1 MQLEELDMMVPINPL
16 ASALAGSGYASEV
29 QRKRP
34 SEVRRAESRRAQGQE
49 DDPVID
55 RTVDNVQAT
64 PDIDRDASSTAAEDQ
79 RGSKDRHLDL
89 TA

>member
-1 MQLEELDMMVPINPL
+1 MMVPINPL

-34 SEVRRAESRRAQGQE
+34 SEVRRAQSRRIQGQE
-49 DDPVID
+49 DDPLLD
-55 RTVDNVQAT
+55 RTVDNVQAS
-64 PDIDRDASSTAAEDQ
+64 PEIARDASSTAAEDH
-79 RGSKDRHLDL
+79 RNRRDERVDL